1 MAKNDKKQKK
11 EKFMYTKERADGTK
25 DVIITKSPQK
35 TLWGKIIIC
44 TLAILLGGAAVLGLI
59 FVLIQA

>member
-1 MAKNDKKQKK
+1 
-11 EKFMYTKERADGTK
+11 MYTKERADGTK